1 MSAEPCIIKLKTSP
15 QSASLYAAI
24 ACTSIPARRTY
35 EGPAEIFP
43 VRGKPADAYLLQP
56 QKLLQECLEPLFLLG
71 VEQRHNASG
80 KGF

>member
-1 MSAEPCIIKLKTSP
+1 M
-15 QSASLYAAI
+15 
-24 ACTSIPARRTY
+24 PARRYGRAALTN
-35 EGPAEIFP
+35 GAAEIFP

-56 QKLLQECLEPLFLLG
+56 QKLLQECLEPLFLFG